1 MYLYLVWEL
10 EGGGEEKLEKA
21 ERGRGGE
28 DRGNGKRF
36 RDLLSLEGGGYQW
49 EGVF

>member
-21 ERGRGGE
+21 ERGREGEE

-36 RDLLSLEGGGYQW
+36 RDLLSLRRRGISM
-49 EGVF
+49 